1 MRDARDVL
9 KSPVISEKS
18 VGLVEE
24 NKYSFWVNPA
34 ANKIEI
40 KAAVE
45 KMFKV
50 SVVILADPLLFAF
63 DTHGTE
69 FDNRYF
75 KHLFYRRFDFD
86 LVCSRIYPEG
96 VFVLLDK
103 PYRLL

>member
-50 SVVILADPLLFAF
+50 SVVEIRTMTVSGKMKRVGKFAGKTSKRKKAIATLKAG
-63 DTHGTE
+63 D
-69 FDNRYF
+69 
-75 KHLFYRRFDFD
+75 
-86 LVCSRIYPEG
+86 RIENFAG
-96 VFVLLDK
+96 L
-103 PYRLL
+103 

>member
-1 MRDARDVL
+1 MRDAREVL

-50 SVVILADPLLFAF
+50 SVVEIRTINVRGKMKRVGKYAGKTPNRKKAIATLKAGDRIENFA
-63 DTHGTE
+63 G
-69 FDNRYF
+69 
-75 KHLFYRRFDFD
+75 L
-86 LVCSRIYPEG
+86 
-96 VFVLLDK
+96 
-103 PYRLL
+103 

>member
-18 VGLVEE
+18 VGLVED
-24 NKYSFWVNPA
+24 NKYTFWVNPA

-50 SVVILADPLLFAF
+50 TVVEIRTLSVKGKMKRVGKYAGMTSDRKKAIATLKAGDKIDNFA
-63 DTHGTE
+63 G
-69 FDNRYF
+69 
-75 KHLFYRRFDFD
+75 L
-86 LVCSRIYPEG
+86 
-96 VFVLLDK
+96 
-103 PYRLL
+103 

>member
-9 KSPVISEKS
+9 KRPVISEKS

-24 NKYSFWVNPA
+24 NKYSFWVDTA

-50 SVVILADPLLFAF
+50 KVVDVRTMNVEGKMKRVGKYTGKKADRKKAIVTLKAGDRIEGFA
-63 DTHGTE
+63 G
-69 FDNRYF
+69 
-75 KHLFYRRFDFD
+75 L
-86 LVCSRIYPEG
+86 
-96 VFVLLDK
+96 
-103 PYRLL
+103 

>member
-24 NKYSFWVNPA
+24 NKYTFWVDPA

-50 SVVILADPLLFAF
+50 TVVDVRTLSVKGKMKRVGKYTGKTSDRKKAIATLKAGDKIDNFA
-63 DTHGTE
+63 G
-69 FDNRYF
+69 
-75 KHLFYRRFDFD
+75 L
-86 LVCSRIYPEG
+86 
-96 VFVLLDK
+96 
-103 PYRLL
+103 

>member
-18 VGLVEE
+18 VGLVED
-24 NKYSFWVNPA
+24 NKYTFWVNPA

-50 SVVILADPLLFAF
+50 TVVEIRTLSVRGKMKRVGKYQGKTPNRKKAIATLKAGDKIENFA
-63 DTHGTE
+63 G
-69 FDNRYF
+69 
-75 KHLFYRRFDFD
+75 L
-86 LVCSRIYPEG
+86 
-96 VFVLLDK
+96 
-103 PYRLL
+103 

>member
-24 NKYSFWVNPA
+24 NKYTFWVDTA

-40 KAAVE
+40 KHAVE

-50 SVVILADPLLFAF
+50 KVADVRTMNVKGKEKRVGRYSGMTPDRKKAIVTLKAGDRIEGFA
-63 DTHGTE
+63 G
-69 FDNRYF
+69 
-75 KHLFYRRFDFD
+75 L
-86 LVCSRIYPEG
+86 
-96 VFVLLDK
+96 
-103 PYRLL
+103 

>member
-24 NKYSFWVNPA
+24 NKYTFWVNPA

-50 SVVILADPLLFAF
+50 TVEEIRTLSVKGKMKRVGKYAGKTSNRKKAIATLKAGDKIDNFA
-63 DTHGTE
+63 G
-69 FDNRYF
+69 
-75 KHLFYRRFDFD
+75 L
-86 LVCSRIYPEG
+86 
-96 VFVLLDK
+96 
-103 PYRLL
+103 